1 MKYFL
6 LFFAIIISVI
16 ASAQKDNEIT
26 SLRIQIDSLQQRLDE
41 TNYVRIPKQD
51 FEKNLQNSVQKE
63 VSDTII
69 RWIGFLAVLIGIIGF
84 FIAVYFRTQISEQV
98 AAKLKTLDDTINQF
112 KENEK
117 GINAKQDLRL
127 SEIEQD
133 FIKLNEEQ
141 KNFITDSEIDIHKKI
156 NHTLSFV
163 WDDIADSKMRIAEE
177 KNYNGNELINE
188 IKSLLENKSI
198 EMRKE
203 KRIALIDTLMRCY
216 YFTNIDDKYKQMI
229 KLLHRYETEPELTL
243 MSTTYAN
250 AAIALS
256 NNYEYYGKEED
267 RDTCIDCCDKSLSVL
282 PDYGLPYAIKME
294 VSMINFKKAFDDND
308 KQAALEKI
316 KRTFNDIKNN
326 QSPDLCYEIISR
338 LDVDRKVLYLKE
350 YIDNLENLF
359 ADNLL
364 EISERVCSDIIVANA
379 QDNELYEGTFNQILH
394 DCMMKTPNIDGEWV
408 PTKIIQNGN
417 EVNHEYYSSKLIL
430 EDYKYTFLNNE
441 WNKNGLVH
449 FLPYLKTCAINF
461 YQQEGVNYAKFHNCI
476 FKIEENNQLTVCYG
490 NSINIRPDVFS
501 STPENQNIIVV
512 YSKAT

>member
-6 LFFAIIISVI
+6 LFFAIIISVL
-16 ASAQKDNEIT
+16 ASAQNDNEIR

-63 VSDTII
+63 VSDSII
-69 RWIGFLAVLIGIIGF
+69 KGIGFLAFLIGLIGF
-84 FIAVYFRTQISEQV
+84 FIAGYFKTQIREQV
-98 AAKLKTLDDTINQF
+98 EVNSKTLHETIIAF

-117 GINAKQDLRL
+117 EINAKQDSRL
-127 SEIEQD
+127 FEIKQE
-133 FIKLNEEQ
+133 FIELKEEQ
-141 KNFITDSEIDIHKKI
+141 KNFISDSEIDIHKKI
-156 NHTLSFV
+156 NQTLSFV
-163 WDDIADSKMRIAEE
+163 WDDIADSKMRVAEE
-177 KNYNGNELINE
+177 KNHNGKELIND
-188 IKSLLENKSI
+188 IKSLLENRSI

-229 KLLHRYETEPELTL
+229 KLLHRYEAEVEITL

-308 KQAALEKI
+308 KQAALENI

-326 QSPDLCYEIISR
+326 QSHALCYEIISR
-338 LDVDRKVLYLKE
+338 LDIDRKVPYLKE

-359 ADNLL
+359 SDNLL
-364 EISERVCSDIIVANA
+364 ELRERVCSDIIVINA
-379 QDNELYEGTFNQILH
+379 QNTETLEEIFHQILH
-394 DCMMKTPNIDGEWV
+394 DSMMKTPNMDGEWV

-417 EVNHEYYSSKLIL
+417 EVNHEYYSSKLIF

-449 FLPYLKTCAINF
+449 FLPYLKTSAINF
-461 YQQEGVNYAKFHNCI
+461 YQQEGVNYTKFHNCI

-490 NSINIRPDVFS
+490 NSIDIRPDGFS
-501 STPENQNIIVV
+501 STPENENIIVV
-512 YSKAT
+512 YNKVT